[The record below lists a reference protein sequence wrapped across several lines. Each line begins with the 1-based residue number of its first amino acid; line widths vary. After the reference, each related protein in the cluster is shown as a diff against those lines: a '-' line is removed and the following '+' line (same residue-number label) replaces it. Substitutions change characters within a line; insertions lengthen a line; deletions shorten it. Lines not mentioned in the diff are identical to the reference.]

1 MSQVAPGPIG
11 EGPCAADGPVRN
23 TSGSPVLRGASSA
36 SPESAGVTSPGLVPV
51 IDSVHL
57 TKHNLTAGIDADR
70 WFRERITA
78 CC

>member
-1 MSQVAPGPIG
+1 MVQFVILPDRLFFVMLQALLQ
-11 EGPCAADGPVRN
+11 N
-23 TSGSPVLRGASSA
+23 LQASH
-36 SPESAGVTSPGLVPV
+36 PGLVPV
-51 IDSVHL
+51 IDTVHL